1 MSTDLLQFINKFSC
15 TIFKEHFLH
24 NLLVF
29 LWIIHSTECCCF
41 SLVVP
46 ILSRFP
52 CRKCKPFWST
62 QAKVNLIC
70 TPADTRLR
78 RGSRSRFE
86 SSAGR
91 LSLTGHVNPQRG
103 RLEVELTLSLHWGFV
118 LLQTGMRNELP
129 EVRKE
134 PQGSPLGLLSL
145 AYLVE
150 VMVDGDR
157 MLMKDRALVL
167 HT

>member
-1 MSTDLLQFINKFSC
+1 M
-15 TIFKEHFLH
+15 
-24 NLLVF
+24 
-29 LWIIHSTECCCF
+29 
-41 SLVVP
+41 
-46 ILSRFP
+46 
-52 CRKCKPFWST
+52 
-62 QAKVNLIC
+62 
-70 TPADTRLR
+70 
-78 RGSRSRFE
+78 
-86 SSAGR
+86 
-91 LSLTGHVNPQRG
+91 
-103 RLEVELTLSLHWGFV
+103 ELTLILHWGFV